1 LNDTHIAKREGDRR
15 VDQIDSRRKE
25 TRTAERQVGR
35 RLDRLE
41 SRAKVTGTADYTH
54 NVVLPRMLHAK
65 IVRST
70 QAHARI
76 LSIDVTAAAVTS
88 GVFAVVTARD
98 VLKVI
103 PDPHYGPAFH
113 DQPILA
119 IEKVRYVGE
128 PVAVVLAADV
138 HVAEAAAGLVTVE
151 YEPLPAVFD
160 EVEAAN
166 SNAALVHDT
175 LKPAGTF
182 PDLKH
187 LAGRKATNVALAY
200 RLRHGDVEKAFASA
214 ARVFDHTFRTQQVM
228 HVPLEPM
235 VTVAEPHDRS
245 IVVHTASQS
254 PSFVRFEVA
263 RLLGWSENQVQVKT
277 RLLGGGFGAKLYIK
291 LEALAV
297 ALALIARRP
306 VRVALTM
313 EEQFYTITKH
323 ATTFRIHSAV
333 DATGRITGRRC
344 EVYWNG
350 GAYAD
355 IGPRVTQKSGFT
367 AGGPYDIANLNIDSY
382 QIYTNLPP
390 AGAFRGFGITQLVW
404 GYECQADLIARE
416 LGMDPVAFRRLNL
429 LRNGRPHHTGTVM
442 KDTALSLVLDRV
454 ADRMEWHNSIDH
466 GTGTIRR
473 GRGVGLGFKA
483 MVAPTTS
490 VANITVAGDGSCTLL
505 ISTVDM
511 GQGSDTAMAIV
522 AADVLGLRAEQIR
535 VVHAD
540 TDVTPY
546 DMATLGSRSTFS
558 MGNAVKLASED
569 LLDKLRGLAAEVGV
583 PFEGIGSVPTLLKKK
598 FGMQAGTM
606 FGSGSFIPSY
616 QSPDE
621 DGHSP
626 DITPN
631 WMVGGTGVEVE
642 VDTET
647 GHFRVLRMEN
657 VVDCGTP
664 LNPKVVETQISG
676 AAIMQLGLTYL
687 EKMEFDVDG
696 QLRNASFSEYKIPG
710 FFDIPERLGC
720 EAVKSQQGTGPF
732 GAKGIGESGSFGVA
746 SAIAEAIHD
755 AVGVRITSLPITPE
769 AVFRALAQ
777 KRGEPLPNSST
788 NTNSP

>member
-1 LNDTHIAKREGDRR
+1 MNETH
-15 VDQIDSRRKE
+15 
-25 TRTAERQVGR
+25 TAQRQVGR
-35 RLDRLE
+35 RVDRLE

-54 NVVLPRMLHAK
+54 NVVLPRMLHAR

-70 QAHARI
+70 HAHARI
-76 LSIDVTAAAVTS
+76 LSIATQAAEAMP
-88 GVFAVVTARD
+88 GVFKVVTARD

-113 DQPILA
+113 DQTILA
-119 IEKVRYVGE
+119 IEKVRHIGE

-138 HVAEAAAGLVTVE
+138 HVAEAAAGLVNVE
-151 YEPLPAVFD
+151 YEVLPAVFD
-160 EVEAAN
+160 EVEAAH
-166 SNAALVHDT
+166 STKVLVHEA

-187 LAGRKATNVALAY
+187 LAGRKATNVALDY
-200 RLRHGDVEKAFASA
+200 RLRHGDVEQAFASA
-214 ARVFDHTFRTQQVM
+214 AHVFDHTFRTQQVM

-235 VTVAEPHDRS
+235 ISIAEPQDRG
-245 IVVHTASQS
+245 IVIHTASQS
-254 PSFVRFEVA
+254 PSFVRIEIA
-263 RLLGWSENQVQVKT
+263 RLLGWPENQVQVKT

-323 ATTFRIHSAV
+323 ATTFRIRSAV
-333 DATGRITGRRC
+333 DASGRITGRHC

-367 AGGPYDIANLNIDSY
+367 AGGPYDIPNLNIDSY
-382 QIYTNLPP
+382 QVYTNLPP
-390 AGAFRGFGITQLVW
+390 AGAFRGFGITQMVW
-404 GYECQADLIARE
+404 GYESQADLIARE

-429 LRNGRPHHTGTVM
+429 LENGRPHGTGTVM
-442 KDTALSLVLDRV
+442 KDAALGLVLERV
-454 ADRMEWHNSIDH
+454 ATRMEWRKPIDR
-466 GTGTIRR
+466 GAGTIRR
-473 GRGVGLGFKA
+473 GRGIGLGFKA
-483 MVAPTTS
+483 VVAPTTS
-490 VANITVAGDGSCTLL
+490 VATITLGGDASCTLL

-522 AADVLGLRAEQIR
+522 AADVLGIRAEQIR
-535 VVHAD
+535 VVHPD

-546 DMATLGSRSTFS
+546 DMATLGSRSTFH
-558 MGNAVKLASED
+558 MGNAVKLAAED
-569 LLDKLRGLAAEVGV
+569 LLAKLRSLAVEVGM
-583 PFEGIGSVPTLLKKK
+583 PFNGIADAATLLKKK
-598 FGMQAGTM
+598 FGMQAGTVI
-606 FGSGSFIPSY
+606 GTASYIPPY
-616 QSPDE
+616 KSPDAE
-621 DGHSP
+621 GRST

-631 WMVGGTGVEVE
+631 WMIGGTGVEVD

-676 AAIMQLGLTYL
+676 AAIMQLGLTHL
-687 EKMEFDVDG
+687 EKMEFDAEG

-710 FFDIPERLGC
+710 MLDIPEQFGC
-720 EAVKSQQGTGPF
+720 EAVASQQATGPF
-732 GAKGIGESGSFGVA
+732 GAKGIGESACFGVS

-769 AVFRALAQ
+769 AVFRALAD
-777 KRGEPLPNSST
+777 KRGEPLAL
-788 NTNSP
+788 